1 MLGRTRFC
9 DAPALPGSAYCPSH
23 HGRCAVGP
31 ATAAGLDVIRMLERE
46 AGRALDLPPELAF
59 LSSIAAPELESAAEP
74 DDIAACLDLG
84 KPDASEDE

>member
-1 MLGRTRFC
+1 
-9 DAPALPGSAYCPSH
+9 
-23 HGRCAVGP
+23 
-31 ATAAGLDVIRMLERE
+31 MLERE